1 MAHTIRNAGVILPL
15 LLLAPALE
23 AQIYRWVDDAG
34 VTHFSTS
41 PPPESAGRERT
52 VLDRSGRPREVLPA
66 PPTAEEREEE
76 ARRQELERLEAEQR
90 AGEEARRQAEAAELR
105 QRVRQLRQSYSSI
118 EDILEERD
126 RRLAVVENNLTL
138 SAGQMETLRRERDRV
153 TGQIDRHTGNAQTLE
168 RYQRELADL
177 DRRLQRESAHQD
189 RQREM
194 GAEIEAAAQKD
205 IDDYQRLLVS
215 PPDTR

>member
-34 VTHFSTS
+34 VTHFSSS
-41 PPPESAGRERT
+41 PPPESAERERT

-66 PPTAEEREEE
+66 PPTAEDREQE

-90 AGEEARRQAEAAELR
+90 AQEEAKRQAEAAALQ
-105 QRVRQLRQSYSSI
+105 QRVRQLHQSYANI

-126 RRLAVVENNLTL
+126 RRLAVVENNLML
-138 SAGQMETLRRERDRV
+138 SARQMETLQRERDRIAD
-153 TGQIDRHTGNAQTLE
+153 QIDRHTGNAQTLE

-177 DRRLQRESAHQD
+177 DRRLEREKVHQD
-189 RQREM
+189 RQRRM
-194 GAEIEAAAQKD
+194 AAEIEAAAQRD